1 MPFLFLPGKFELL
14 TIFLILLP
22 VVLVV
27 FTVFYVVFYVVLNTE
42 DEENPIVE
50 EQLWDQNRWISEM
63 ARFAGIV
70 VLCFVVWVVLM
81 R

>member
-1 MPFLFLPGKFELL
+1 MPFLFLLGEFELL
-14 TIFLILLP
+14 KIFLILLP
-22 VVLVV
+22 VALVV
-27 FTVFYVVFYVVLNTE
+27 FTAFYVVLNTE
-42 DEENPIVE
+42 DGENPIVA
-50 EQLWDQNRWISEM
+50 EQLWDQNRWISEI

>member
-1 MPFLFLPGKFELL
+1 MPFLFLLGEFELL
-14 TIFLILLP
+14 KIFLILLP
-22 VVLVV
+22 VAFVV
-27 FTVFYVVFYVVLNTE
+27 FTAFYVVLNTE

-50 EQLWDQNRWISEM
+50 EQLWDQTRWISEM

>member
-1 MPFLFLPGKFELL
+1 MPFLFLLGEFELL
-14 TIFLILLP
+14 KIFLILLP
-22 VVLVV
+22 VALVV
-27 FTVFYVVFYVVLNTE
+27 FTAFYVVLNTE

>member
-1 MPFLFLPGKFELL
+1 MPFLFLLGEFELL
-14 TIFLILLP
+14 KIFLILLP
-22 VVLVV
+22 VALVI
-27 FTVFYVVFYVVLNTE
+27 FTAIYVVLNTE
-42 DEENPIVE
+42 DEGNPIVE
-50 EQLWDQNRWISEM
+50 EQLWDQTRWISEM

>member
-1 MPFLFLPGKFELL
+1 MPFLFLLGEFELL
-14 TIFLILLP
+14 KIFLILLL
-22 VVLVV
+22 VALVV
-27 FTVFYVVFYVVLNTE
+27 FTAFYVVLNTE
-42 DEENPIVE
+42 DEENPIVA
-50 EQLWDQNRWISEM
+50 EQLWDQNRWISEI

>member
-1 MPFLFLPGKFELL
+1 MPFLFLLGEFELL
-14 TIFLILLP
+14 KSFLILLP
-22 VVLVV
+22 VAFVV
-27 FTVFYVVFYVVLNTE
+27 FTVFYVVLNTE
-42 DEENPIVE
+42 DEENPIVA

>member
-27 FTVFYVVFYVVLNTE
+27 FTVFYVVLNTE

>member
-1 MPFLFLPGKFELL
+1 MPFLFLLGEFELL
-14 TIFLILLP
+14 KIFLILLP
-22 VVLVV
+22 VALVV
-27 FTVFYVVFYVVLNTE
+27 FSAFYVVLNTE
-42 DEENPIVE
+42 DEENPIVA
-50 EQLWDQNRWISEM
+50 EQLWDQNRWISEI

>member
-1 MPFLFLPGKFELL
+1 MPFRFLLGEFELL
-14 TIFLILLP
+14 KIFLILLP
-22 VVLVV
+22 VALVV
-27 FTVFYVVFYVVLNTE
+27 FTAFYVVLNTE
-42 DEENPIVE
+42 DGENPIVA

>member
-1 MPFLFLPGKFELL
+1 MPFLFLLGEFELL
-14 TIFLILLP
+14 KIFLILLP
-22 VVLVV
+22 VALVV
-27 FTVFYVVFYVVLNTE
+27 FTAFYVVLNTE
-42 DEENPIVE
+42 DEENPIVA

>member
-1 MPFLFLPGKFELL
+1 MPFLFLLGEFELL
-14 TIFLILLP
+14 KIFLILLP
-22 VVLVV
+22 VALVV
-27 FTVFYVVFYVVLNTE
+27 FTAFYVVLNTE
-42 DEENPIVE
+42 DEENPIVA
-50 EQLWDQNRWISEM
+50 EQLWDQNRWISEI

>member
-1 MPFLFLPGKFELL
+1 MPFLFLLGEFEVLK
-14 TIFLILLP
+14 IFLILLP
-22 VVLVV
+22 VALVI
-27 FTVFYVVFYVVLNTE
+27 FTAIYVVLNTE
-42 DEENPIVE
+42 DEGNPIVE
-50 EQLWDQNRWISEM
+50 EQLWDQTRWISEM

>member
-1 MPFLFLPGKFELL
+1 MPFLFLLGEFELL
-14 TIFLILLP
+14 KIFLILLP
-22 VVLVV
+22 VALVV
-27 FTVFYVVFYVVLNTE
+27 FTAFYVVLNTE
-42 DEENPIVE
+42 DEGNPIVE
-50 EQLWDQNRWISEM
+50 EQLWDQTRWISEM

>member
-1 MPFLFLPGKFELL
+1 MPFLFLLGEFEVLK
-14 TIFLILLP
+14 IFLILLP
-22 VVLVV
+22 VALVI
-27 FTVFYVVFYVVLNTE
+27 FTAIYVVLNTE
-42 DEENPIVE
+42 DEGNPIVA
-50 EQLWDQNRWISEM
+50 EQLWDQKRWISEM

>member
-1 MPFLFLPGKFELL
+1 MPFLFLLGEFELL
-14 TIFLILLP
+14 KIFLILLP
-22 VVLVV
+22 VAFVV
-27 FTVFYVVFYVVLNTE
+27 FTAFYVVLNTE
-42 DEENPIVE
+42 DEENPIVA
-50 EQLWDQNRWISEM
+50 EQLWDQNRWISEI

>member
-1 MPFLFLPGKFELL
+1 MPFLFLLGEFELL
-14 TIFLILLP
+14 KIFLILLP
-22 VVLVV
+22 VALVV
-27 FTVFYVVFYVVLNTE
+27 FTAFYVVLNTE
-42 DEENPIVE
+42 DEENPIVA
-50 EQLWDQNRWISEM
+50 EQLWDQNRWISDI

>member
-1 MPFLFLPGKFELL
+1 MPFLFLLGEFELL
-14 TIFLILLP
+14 KIFLILLP
-22 VVLVV
+22 VALVI
-27 FTVFYVVFYVVLNTE
+27 FTAFYVVLNTE

-50 EQLWDQNRWISEM
+50 EQLWDQTRWISEM

-70 VLCFVVWVVLM
+70 FLCFVVWVVLM

>member
-1 MPFLFLPGKFELL
+1 MPFLFLLGEFELL
-14 TIFLILLP
+14 KIFLILLP
-22 VVLVV
+22 VALVV
-27 FTVFYVVFYVVLNTE
+27 FTVFYVVLNAE
-42 DEENPIVE
+42 DEENPIVA
-50 EQLWDQNRWISEM
+50 EQLWDQNRWISEI

>member
-1 MPFLFLPGKFELL
+1 MPFLFLLGEFELL
-14 TIFLILLP
+14 KIFLILLP
-22 VVLVV
+22 VALVV
-27 FTVFYVVFYVVLNTE
+27 FTAFYVVLNTE
-42 DEENPIVE
+42 DQENPIVA
-50 EQLWDQNRWISEM
+50 EQLWDQNRWISEI

>member
-1 MPFLFLPGKFELL
+1 MPFLFLLGDFELL
-14 TIFLILLP
+14 KIFLILLP
-22 VVLVV
+22 VALVG
-27 FTVFYVVFYVVLNTE
+27 FTAFYVVLNTE
-42 DEENPIVE
+42 DEENPIVA
-50 EQLWDQNRWISEM
+50 EQLWDQNRWISEI

>member
-1 MPFLFLPGKFELL
+1 MPFLFLLGEFELL
-14 TIFLILLP
+14 KIFLILLP
-22 VVLVV
+22 VALVV
-27 FTVFYVVFYVVLNTE
+27 FTAFYVVLNTE
-42 DEENPIVE
+42 DGENPIVA

>member
-1 MPFLFLPGKFELL
+1 MPFLFLLGEFELL
-14 TIFLILLP
+14 KIFLILLP
-22 VVLVV
+22 VALVV
-27 FTVFYVVFYVVLNTE
+27 FTAFYVVLNTE
-42 DEENPIVE
+42 DEENPIVA
-50 EQLWDQNRWISEM
+50 EQLWDQKRWISEM